1 MHTNPMALPA
11 SLHDFCVARPV
22 QAAMLSKWQ
31 PMHYR
36 DERLRPS
43 TALPAQ
49 PVDAAAAAAGDL
61 SADSSVGSSSSSAG
75 DEASAARL
83 GAGCSPTS
91 SLEFAGGGGGSAKQK
106 LPAAAANSAQR
117 PLAVQTG
124 FAVPAGASLLSREL
138 GSAALGQKGPSG
150 KAPPGQRLS
159 SGGRSVRFADDA
171 GVPGGADGRYQ
182 GRWRAAGGRCN
193 AEVMPA
199 IRTVKMTGRCR

>member
-1 MHTNPMALPA
+1 
-11 SLHDFCVARPV
+11 
-22 QAAMLSKWQ
+22 MLSKWQ
-31 PMHYR
+31 PVHYR

-43 TALPAQ
+43 TASPAQ
-49 PVDAAAAAAGDL
+49 PADAAAAAGDP
-61 SADSSVGSSSSSAG
+61 SADSSVGSSSSSSAG

-83 GAGCSPTS
+83 GSGCSPTS
-91 SLEFAGGGGGSAKQK
+91 SLEFAGGGSGKQK

-150 KAPPGQRLS
+150 KAPSAQRLGS
-159 SGGRSVRFADDA
+159 SGRSVRFADDA
-171 GVPGGADGRYQ
+171 VVPSGAEGRRN
-182 GRWRAAGGRCN
+182 GRWRGAGGGCN
-193 AEVMPA
+193 VEVMPA

>member
-1 MHTNPMALPA
+1 MHTSPKSLPA
-11 SLHDFCVARPV
+11 PLHDCWVARSL

-31 PMHYR
+31 PVHYR
-36 DERLRPS
+36 DKRFRPFTARS
-43 TALPAQ
+43 TQPA
-49 PVDAAAAAAGDL
+49 DAAAAGNL
-61 SADSSVGSSSSSAG
+61 SADSSVGSTGSSTG
-75 DEASAARL
+75 DEASAGRP
-83 GAGCSPTS
+83 GADCSPTS
-91 SLEFAGGGGGSAKQK
+91 SLEFAGGGGGKQK

-138 GSAALGQKGPSG
+138 GSAALGQKGPPG
-150 KAPPGQRLS
+150 KAPPAQRLS

-171 GVPGGADGRYQ
+171 VVPSGAASRRD
-182 GRWRAAGGRCN
+182 GRWRGVIGGCN

>member
-1 MHTNPMALPA
+1 
-11 SLHDFCVARPV
+11 
-22 QAAMLSKWQ
+22 MLSKWQ
-31 PMHYR
+31 PVHYR
-36 DERLRPS
+36 DERFRAP
-43 TALPAQ
+43 TACPAQ
-49 PVDAAAAAAGDL
+49 PVDAVAAAGDL
-61 SADSSVGSSSSSAG
+61 SADSSVSSSTSSGSAG

-91 SLEFAGGGGGSAKQK
+91 SLEFAGGGSGKQK

-138 GSAALGQKGPSG
+138 GSAALGQKGPTG
-150 KAPPGQRLS
+150 KAAPSQRLS
-159 SGGRSVRFADDA
+159 SGGRSVRFAEDV
-171 GVPGGADGRYQ
+171 GVPGGADGRHE
-182 GRWRAAGGRCN
+182 GRWRAAGGKCN